1 MSLSQSLGPIFVYV
15 YAMHLSL
22 EDLPGSAGFHF
33 NPHTLSQTKRQCT
46 FMNLV
51 HWWTLIILGGVVL
64 VKQKKIPVAPLSIIS
79 IPDDPPE
86 IVYNLKG

>member
-1 MSLSQSLGPIFVYV
+1 MSLSQSLERTEFSTS
-15 YAMHLSL
+15 MHLSL
-22 EDLPGSAGFHF
+22 EDLPGSAGYHF
-33 NPHTLSQTKRQCT
+33 NPHTLSQTKRQRT

-51 HWWTLIILGGVVL
+51 HWWTLIILGGCGSGEA
-64 VKQKKIPVAPLSIIS
+64 KKIPVAPLSITS